1 VKASSTPPPQP
12 ALDRPL
18 ETGSAV
24 KGDKLDREAFARS
37 AVSAIKKA
45 NSLNGLVLSIEG
57 AWGSG
62 KTSALAMIE
71 ELLGQDESSPT
82 VVRFNPWL
90 VGDRDTLLRHFLAK
104 LAEAAKLSDNAK
116 AGKKAAKELKSYAK
130 VFDVVKLLPGAEPW
144 ASLVK
149 SVIEN
154 VGDAT
159 DSIAEY
165 KTPDIEL
172 HKTKVEGAL
181 KKLDHQIVVFIDDID
196 RLFPLEVFE
205 MIRIIKAVGDLP
217 NVAYVVAWDHRYVS
231 DALGAA
237 SVPQS
242 SDYLDKIVQIR
253 MPLPALSLMARNRLV
268 NDAIASLHEDATR
281 HYFPRSNERISS
293 LYFSGLREILEQP
306 RDVIRVFNTVEAIEP
321 ALRGEIVFADIVA
334 LAALMVKAPVVFE
347 LLRRHPRWFVGL
359 LPGDSSL
366 LKKAEEWIADGAGPL
381 QAAIDGCA
389 APDAVKAILKLAF
402 PASAGAAGR
411 FSFNRVVE
419 VEGHIAAPARLIVA
433 LQMSIS
439 GSDVSIVMAKR
450 YLVYPDQREAIEKA
464 LTSRNCS
471 EFLEYIGQ
479 IGRTMEPQSAAD
491 FGGLALSISRM
502 VDTAVFV
509 QRGQERSFLFWNNP
523 EQVAENALES
533 LVAAMASDRA
543 SKIAESIIE
552 DPSSISMGMHL
563 VMRSYLNDERHRDTL
578 LLCSPPSKAR
588 LVRKL
593 AANILA
599 AAQAGTLFSINTP
612 GFVLWNLVRFAPT
625 VCPKIFASIAKR
637 DPTLDEFALAFFQ
650 RGFDST
656 KGQTYQVPE
665 DKATVEAFAPLDM
678 LRAHAKVRLADS
690 TLTYPTRAAWK
701 AADEGKAV
709 YGVDGTYASR

>member
-1 VKASSTPPPQP
+1 MKASSTPSPQP

-18 ETGSAV
+18 ATGSAV
-24 KGDKLDREAFARS
+24 KGDKLDRESFARA
-37 AVSAIKKA
+37 AVAAIKKA
-45 NSLNGLVLSIEG
+45 NALNGLVLSIEG

-71 ELLGQDESSPT
+71 ELLGEGETSPT

-90 VGDRDTLLRHFLAK
+90 VGDRDSLLRHFLAK
-104 LAEAAKLSDNAK
+104 LAEAAKLTDNAK

-130 VFDVVKLLPGAEPW
+130 VFDVVKLIPGAEPW

-154 VGDAT
+154 VGEAT
-159 DSIAEY
+159 DSIADY

-172 HKTKVEGAL
+172 HKTKVEDAL
-181 KKLDHQIVVFIDDID
+181 KKLEHRIVVFIDDID

-217 NVAYVVAWDHRYVS
+217 NVAYVVAWDHTYVS

-242 SDYLDKIVQIR
+242 SAYLDKIVQIR
-253 MPLPALSLMARNRLV
+253 MPLPALSIMARNRLV

-281 HYFPRSNERISS
+281 HYFPKSNERISS

-334 LAALMVKAPVVFE
+334 LAALMVKAPAVFE
-347 LLRRHPRWFVGL
+347 LLRRNPRWLVGL

-366 LKKAEEWIADGAGPL
+366 TKKAEAWIAEGAEHL
-381 QAAIDGCA
+381 QSAIDSCA
-389 APDAVKAILKLAF
+389 APRAVKAIVNLVF

-411 FSFNRVVE
+411 YSFSRVID
-419 VEGHIAAPARLIVA
+419 VEGHMAAPARLSVA

-439 GSDVSIVMAKR
+439 GGDVSIVMAKR
-450 YLVYPDQREAIEKA
+450 YLVHADQREAIEKT
-464 LTSRNCS
+464 LTTRNCS
-471 EFLEYIGQ
+471 EFLEYVGEIGK
-479 IGRTMEPQSAAD
+479 TMEPQSVAD
-491 FGGLALSISRM
+491 FNGLALSISRM
-502 VDTAVFV
+502 LDTAAFV
-509 QRGQERSFLFWNNP
+509 QRGKERSFLFWNNP

-533 LVAAMASDRA
+533 LVGAIASDRGA
-543 SKIAESIIE
+543 KIAESIVE
-552 DPSSISMGMHL
+552 DPASISMGMHL
-563 VMRSYLNDERHRDTL
+563 VLRSYLNEERPREAL
-578 LLCSPPSKAR
+578 LMCSPPSKAR

-593 AANILA
+593 SASILA
-599 AAQAGTLFSINTP
+599 AAQAGTLFSINAP
-612 GFVLWNLVRFAPT
+612 GFVLWNLARFAPAACSKVLAEIT
-625 VCPKIFASIAKR
+625 KR
-637 DPTLDEFALAFFQ
+637 DPMLDEFALAFFQ
-650 RGFDST
+650 RGYDSN
-656 KGQTYQVPE
+656 KGQTYYMPDE
-665 DKATVEAFAPLDM
+665 KAIVEAFAPIDT
-678 LRAHAKVRLADS
+678 LRSLAKTRLADPE
-690 TLTYPTRAAWK
+690 LTYPTRAAWK
-701 AADEGKAV
+701 AVAEGKVV
-709 YGVDGTYASR
+709 YGVDGTYGSR